1 MLVWL
6 NNLFSIFTK
15 PEILWSK
22 ADHFQAFLCYVIC
35 GVGVAIVIAVVAGI
49 IWLICKI
56 KNKIEKR
63 GNTNAR

>member
-22 ADHFQAFLCYVIC
+22 VDHFQAFLCYVIC
-35 GVGVAIVIAVVAGI
+35 GVGVAIVIAVATGI

-56 KNKIEKR
+56 KNYISDRRKTK
-63 GNTNAR
+63 